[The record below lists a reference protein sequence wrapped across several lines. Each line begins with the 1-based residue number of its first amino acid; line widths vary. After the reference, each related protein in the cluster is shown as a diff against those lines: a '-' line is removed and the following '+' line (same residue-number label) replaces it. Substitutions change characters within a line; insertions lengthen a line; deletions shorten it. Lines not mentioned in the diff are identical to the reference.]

1 MRRIVVVAHRT
12 LGGKALLDEVTARMR
27 DGDCR
32 IHLVV
37 PITHPMGAFSEATCV
52 AEAEKVLAEGIRRI
66 RELDASGSVEVT
78 GEVGDVNPVYAV
90 ECVRNRHEPIDEI
103 VVSTLPPGPSAWLRG
118 DVPTRMARSFPD
130 IPVSHVI
137 GSKEPATA

>member
-12 LGGKALLDEVTARMR
+12 LGGQALLGEIAARMR

-52 AEAEKVLAEGIRRI
+52 TEAERVLAEGMRRI
-66 RELDASGSVEVT
+66 RELDPTGSVDVT
-78 GEVGDVNPVYAV
+78 GEVGDANPVYAV

-118 DVPTRMARSFPD
+118 DVPTRMARAFPGVA
-130 IPVSHVI
+130 VSHVV

>member
-12 LGGKALLDEVTARMR
+12 LGGQALLDEVARRMR

-32 IHLVV
+32 VHLVV
-37 PITHPMGAFSEATCV
+37 PIRHPMGAFSEATCV
-52 AEAEKVLAEGIRRI
+52 AEAERVLAEGTRRI
-66 RELDASGSVEVT
+66 RDLDRTGSIEVT

-103 VVSTLPPGPSAWLRG
+103 VVSTLPAGPSAWLRG
-118 DVPTRMARSFPD
+118 DIPTRMARAFPD
-130 IPVSHVI
+130 VAVTHVI
-137 GSKEPATA
+137 GTKEPATA